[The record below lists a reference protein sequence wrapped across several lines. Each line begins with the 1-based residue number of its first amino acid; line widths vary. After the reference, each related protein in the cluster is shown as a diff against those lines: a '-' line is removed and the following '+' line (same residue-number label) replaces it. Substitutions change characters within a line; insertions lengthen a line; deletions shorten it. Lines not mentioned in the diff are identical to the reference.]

1 MVFLKMKFWN
11 FKRNGILETYLKLVL
26 FKKKKETKI
35 GGFLEMKT

>member
-1 MVFLKMKFWN
+1 MVFLNMKFWN
-11 FKRNGILETYLKLVL
+11 FKRNVILENL